1 MKIRGTK
8 VIKSRVKGLSKKGL
22 EAEVRSRLKREGLE
36 MRRVSKKEGS
46 KTRKIATNSE
56 VTPAVKR
63 NRIRSIEYMIF

>member
-1 MKIRGTK
+1 M
-8 VIKSRVKGLSKKGL
+8 
-22 EAEVRSRLKREGLE
+22 RSRLKREGLE

-63 NRIRSIEYMIF
+63 NRIRSTE